1 MEIQLLCLE
10 TKNYEPQK
18 RQKKTKVK
26 DNKLLLIN
34 LLFPFVSFVVQIK
47 SSKYSSIFFDS
58 NLTSYLQRRLH

>member
-10 TKNYEPQK
+10 TKNYEPLK